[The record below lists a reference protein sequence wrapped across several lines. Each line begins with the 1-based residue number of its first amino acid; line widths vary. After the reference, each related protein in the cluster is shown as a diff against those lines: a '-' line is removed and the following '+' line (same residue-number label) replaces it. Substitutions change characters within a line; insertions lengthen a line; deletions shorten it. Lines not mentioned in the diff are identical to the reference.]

1 LGYWSEPRCCRFWW
15 WPRRERGAD
24 IPSDLGQASN
34 ASQHQNRRNPPG
46 ASQKGRLAA
55 SLARCSPLKGMRLS
69 RSLPSAPS
77 DFYAWPT
84 PVSKQSPNPRSIA
97 SQLILLFTLA
107 AALLLACGLGVFYW
121 VVVRHA
127 FAEDNA
133 VLADKVD
140 ALQTSFE
147 QRGGLDAV
155 AAEINTA
162 GSRQRAPFL
171 VRVLDPA
178 GTTIGQT
185 TGMERL
191 LPANIFPPVAS
202 REIAAP
208 AERRVAGKS
217 FALTT
222 RRAFADGQQFTI
234 QVAQDRSSDEQV
246 ERKFGILVLVVLS
259 GSILASILI
268 AIPVTRRGLRPLE
281 EMKRSLE
288 RIGPT
293 HLNER
298 VASANWPRELQPMAF
313 AFDEMLKRLDDSF
326 TRLSQFSADL
336 AHELRTPIAN
346 MLGEAQVALSR
357 DRNCAEYR
365 ETIESTIGECERLS
379 GIVDNL
385 LFVARADAAREPV
398 ERKQFDARPAVE
410 KIAAFYETIAEDR
423 HVAINCSGQGQI
435 SADPALFER
444 AVGNLVDN
452 ALRFTPENGSIQIAL
467 SEHAKD
473 FEVAVSDNGSGIA
486 PEHLPRVFD
495 RFYRAESSRG
505 SDGAGLGLAL
515 VKSIVDLHGGTAR
528 IQSEMGRGTIV
539 SLTFPKGAQP
549 PTAQPAPAS

>member
-1 LGYWSEPRCCRFWW
+1 MF
-15 WPRRERGAD
+15 
-24 IPSDLGQASN
+24 
-34 ASQHQNRRNPPG
+34 
-46 ASQKGRLAA
+46 
-55 SLARCSPLKGMRLS
+55 
-69 RSLPSAPS
+69 
-77 DFYAWPT
+77 
-84 PVSKQSPNPRSIA
+84 SKRPEPRSIA

-121 VVVRHA
+121 IVVRHA
-127 FAEDNA
+127 FAEDNV

-140 ALQTSFE
+140 GLQMSFE
-147 QRGGLDAV
+147 QRGGLAAV
-155 AAEINTA
+155 AAEIDAA
-162 GSRQRAPFL
+162 GSRQRAPFM

-178 GTTIGQT
+178 GATIGQT
-185 TGMERL
+185 TGMETL

-202 REIAAP
+202 RETAAP
-208 AERRVAGKS
+208 SEHRVDGKL

-222 RRAFADGQQFTI
+222 RHAHAGGQQFTI

-298 VASANWPRELQPMAF
+298 VAPANWPRELQPLAI

-357 DRNCAEYR
+357 DRSPAEYR

-385 LFVARADAAREPV
+385 LFVARADAATEPV
-398 ERKQFDARPAVE
+398 ERIRFDARAAVE
-410 KIAAFYETIAEDR
+410 KIAAFYETIAEER

-467 SEHAKD
+467 AERTND
-473 FEVAVSDNGSGIA
+473 FEVAVSDNGSGVA

-495 RFYRAESSRG
+495 RFYRAEPSRG

-528 IQSEMGRGTIV
+528 IQSEVGRGTTVRI
-539 SLTFPKGAQP
+539 TFPKGA
-549 PTAQPAPAS
+549 

>member
-1 LGYWSEPRCCRFWW
+1 MST
-15 WPRRERGAD
+15 
-24 IPSDLGQASN
+24 S
-34 ASQHQNRRNPPG
+34 
-46 ASQKGRLAA
+46 
-55 SLARCSPLKGMRLS
+55 SPE
-69 RSLPSAPS
+69 
-77 DFYAWPT
+77 
-84 PVSKQSPNPRSIA
+84 PRSIA

-121 VVVRHA
+121 IVVRHA

-147 QRGGLDAV
+147 QRGGLAAV
-155 AAEINTA
+155 AVEINAT

-178 GTTIGQT
+178 GATIGQT
-185 TGMERL
+185 IGMETL
-191 LPANIFPPVAS
+191 LPVNLFPPAAS
-202 REIAAP
+202 RETAVP
-208 AERRVAGKS
+208 TEHRVAGKL

-222 RRAFADGQQFTI
+222 RRALGGDQQFTI

-246 ERKFGILVLVVLS
+246 ERRFGILVLVVLS
-259 GSILASILI
+259 GSILASVLI

-298 VASANWPRELQPMAF
+298 VASANWPHELQPLAI

-357 DRNCAEYR
+357 DRSSAEYR

-385 LFVARADAAREPV
+385 LFVARADAASEPV
-398 ERKQFDARPAVE
+398 ARKRFDARAAVE

-423 HVAINCSGQGQI
+423 HVAINCSGEGQI

-452 ALRFTPENGSIQIAL
+452 ALRFTPENGSIQIAIA
-467 SEHAKD
+467 EHATD
-473 FEVAVSDNGSGIA
+473 FEVAVRDNGSGIA

-515 VKSIVDLHGGTAR
+515 VKSIVDLHGGSAK
-528 IQSEMGRGTIV
+528 IQSEPSHGTTVTLI
-539 SLTFPKGAQP
+539 FPN
-549 PTAQPAPAS
+549 TL

>member
-1 LGYWSEPRCCRFWW
+1 MF
-15 WPRRERGAD
+15 
-24 IPSDLGQASN
+24 
-34 ASQHQNRRNPPG
+34 
-46 ASQKGRLAA
+46 
-55 SLARCSPLKGMRLS
+55 
-69 RSLPSAPS
+69 
-77 DFYAWPT
+77 
-84 PVSKQSPNPRSIA
+84 SKRPEPRSIA

-121 VVVRHA
+121 IVVRHA

-140 ALQTSFE
+140 GLQMSFE
-147 QRGGLDAV
+147 QRGGFAAV
-155 AAEINTA
+155 AAETEAA
-162 GSRQRAPFL
+162 GSRQRAPFM

-178 GTTIGQT
+178 GAIVGQT
-185 TGMERL
+185 AGMEAL
-191 LPANIFPPVAS
+191 LPGNIFPPVAS
-202 REIAAP
+202 RESAAP
-208 AERRVAGKS
+208 TEHVVAGKL

-222 RRAFADGQQFTI
+222 RHALIDGQKFTI

-298 VASANWPRELQPMAF
+298 IGPANWPRELQPLAI

-357 DRNCAEYR
+357 DRSAAEYR

-385 LFVARADAAREPV
+385 LFVARADAASEPV
-398 ERKQFDARPAVE
+398 ERVRFDARAAVE
-410 KIAAFYETIAEDR
+410 KIAAFYGTIAEDR
-423 HVAINCSGQGQI
+423 HVAINCSGHGQI
-435 SADPALFER
+435 CADPALFER

-452 ALRFTPENGSIQIAL
+452 ALRFTPENGLIQIAL
-467 SEHAKD
+467 AERDDD
-473 FEVAVSDNGSGIA
+473 FEVAVSDNGSGVGA
-486 PEHLPRVFD
+486 EHLPRVFD
-495 RFYRAESSRG
+495 RFYRAEPSRG

-515 VKSIVDLHGGTAR
+515 VKSILDLHAGTAR
-528 IQSEMGRGTIV
+528 IQSEIGRGTTV
-539 SLTFPKGAQP
+539 SLVFPKG
-549 PTAQPAPAS
+549 T

>member
-1 LGYWSEPRCCRFWW
+1 MFR
-15 WPRRERGAD
+15 PRRLPRPRLFE
-24 IPSDLGQASN
+24 N
-34 ASQHQNRRNPPG
+34 NR
-46 ASQKGRLAA
+46 
-55 SLARCSPLKGMRLS
+55 ARKCSRTRTRTRMS
-69 RSLPSAPS
+69 
-77 DFYAWPT
+77 T
-84 PVSKQSPNPRSIA
+84 NSPEPRSIA

-121 VVVRHA
+121 IVVRHA

-133 VLADKVD
+133 VLADKVYG
-140 ALQTSFE
+140 LQTSFE
-147 QRGGLDAV
+147 QRGGFAAV
-155 AAEINTA
+155 AAEIDAA
-162 GSRQRAPFL
+162 GNRQRAPFM
-171 VRVLDPA
+171 VRVLDPTGA
-178 GTTIGQT
+178 TIGQT
-185 TGMERL
+185 TGMETL

-202 REIAAP
+202 RETAAP
-208 AERRVAGKS
+208 SEHRVAGKL

-222 RRAFADGQQFTI
+222 RPALAGGQQFTI

-298 VASANWPRELQPMAF
+298 VAPASWPRELQPLAI

-346 MLGEAQVALSR
+346 MLGEAQVALTR
-357 DRNCAEYR
+357 DRTPGEYR
-365 ETIESTIGECERLS
+365 ETIESTISECERLS
-379 GIVDNL
+379 RIVDNL
-385 LFVARADAAREPV
+385 LFVARVDAEREPIA
-398 ERKQFDARPAVE
+398 RKRFDARAAVE
-410 KIAAFYETIAEDR
+410 KIAAFYQTVAED
-423 HVAINCSGQGQI
+423 HHATISCNGEGQI
-435 SADPALFER
+435 YADPDLFER
-444 AVGNLVDN
+444 AVGNLLDN

-467 SEHAKD
+467 SEHDAD
-473 FEVAVSDNGSGIA
+473 FEVAVSDSGCGIA

-515 VKSIVDLHGGTAR
+515 VKSIVDLH
-528 IQSEMGRGTIV
+528 
-539 SLTFPKGAQP
+539 
-549 PTAQPAPAS
+549 